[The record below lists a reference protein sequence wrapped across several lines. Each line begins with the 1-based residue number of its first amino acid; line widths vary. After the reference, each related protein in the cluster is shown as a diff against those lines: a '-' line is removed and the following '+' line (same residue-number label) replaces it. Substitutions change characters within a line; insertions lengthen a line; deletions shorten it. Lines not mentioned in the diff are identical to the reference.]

1 MNFAPH
7 IRKWVDGIVYG
18 RVASEHKAPHELDQ
32 APTQWARN
40 GHPMKFE
47 DVIPKKWLAKGFVR
61 KMRLTHVTFLDVCRQ
76 HGVRTEDGLWALA
89 GEMEESGDRGLMSF
103 LMENDVGVALDRAVK
118 AMDAKEASRRSK
130 LTRLDILQEYV
141 DTQKCTCST
150 PGQCYWLIKDV
161 LAKNGVDGE
170 FQRQVVAA
178 LRIGREKGTNLCVVG
193 GTNMAKSYVFK
204 PLFIIFKTYTR
215 PDGGSYQLE
224 DLLGKEMVFLNDFE
238 YDDSARKWMPW
249 QYFKNFL
256 EGEFVSVGRPK
267 NRGGNAEFKSDAP
280 VFMTAPQEVALY
292 RGKMRDDYETS
303 QMRARVSYIGFT
315 HTFTKQQGMPDVK
328 PCGHCG
334 ARVYLEGCVRAGA
347 AAGPSSSSTS
357 PASALPPPAKK
368 TRLAMD
374 IIKALGEAKALKDSG
389 CIGSPELA
397 KLKDKLFRGE

>member
-1 MNFAPH
+1 M
-7 IRKWVDGIVYG
+7 
-18 RVASEHKAPHELDQ
+18 
-32 APTQWARN
+32 
-40 GHPMKFE
+40 
-47 DVIPKKWLAKGFVR
+47 
-61 KMRLTHVTFLDVCRQ
+61 
-76 HGVRTEDGLWALA
+76 
-89 GEMEESGDRGLMSF
+89 
-103 LMENDVGVALDRAVK
+103 
-118 AMDAKEASRRSK
+118 
-130 LTRLDILQEYV
+130 
-141 DTQKCTCST
+141 
-150 PGQCYWLIKDV
+150 
-161 LAKNGVDGE
+161 
-170 FQRQVVAA
+170 AA

-334 ARVYLEGCVRAGA
+334 ARVYLEGCVGAGA

-368 TRLAMD
+368 ARLAMD